1 VNQALELTDVT
12 YFVPN
17 SAAALANATQLA
29 QNSSAAEL
37 EATFQYHVVPNFVG
51 YSTLLKNGMSLKTA
65 QGADLTVTIQD
76 GETYINSAL
85 VTASDFIVA
94 NGVVHV
100 IDRQV
105 TTFSYPLSHQN

>member
-1 VNQALELTDVT
+1 MNQALELSDVT

-17 SAAALANATQLA
+17 SVAALASATQLA

-37 EATFQYHVVPNFVG
+37 EAVFQYHLVPNFVG

-65 QGADLTVTIQD
+65 QGSNLTVTIQD
-76 GETYINSAL
+76 GEVYINSAQ
-85 VTASDFIVA
+85 VIASDLLVA

-100 IDRQV
+100 IDR
-105 TTFSYPLSHQN
+105 